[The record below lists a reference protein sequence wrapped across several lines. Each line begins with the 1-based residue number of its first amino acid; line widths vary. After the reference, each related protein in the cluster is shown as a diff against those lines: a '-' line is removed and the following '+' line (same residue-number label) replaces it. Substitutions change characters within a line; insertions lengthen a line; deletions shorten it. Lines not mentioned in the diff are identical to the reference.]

1 VCENT
6 LLPCAGAGGHSP
18 RRQLVLLRPRQQQR
32 RLRGD
37 GAHGGGAAP
46 AVGVG
51 DGADGPRFAW
61 HLSNVQ
67 TWASAALTDAD
78 TCLDSLRSG
87 RDEDAVRRRVLAV
100 AQATSNALV
109 NKLDPAPP
117 PPPPRLVTA
126 VNNDGVT
133 NNKAHRVQ
141 TTLHSTPLHQLIRHY
156 CTVRML
162 VFLSVMHALL
172 LYSSFSPSQLS
183 GRVAALATHRLLF
196 VCIEV
201 LKVCVDQ
208 LLARVKKTIKT
219 KTEVKMFLLQ
229 YIGLVFM
236 KTWSLGETRPG
247 PDFIENQLVRL
258 GTYYVHIDLS
268 CTYRVYKLTKFIKI

>member
-1 VCENT
+1 MTRRQHVVALLLLVVVATACAGGSQAKRPSDDEAAADFVRRSCRSTRYPRVCEST
-6 LLPCAGAGGHSP
+6 LLPCTGAVGRSP
-18 RRQLVLLRPRQQQR
+18 RRQLVLLRPRQHQR

-100 AQATSNALV
+100 AQATSNALALV

-141 TTLHSTPLHQLIRHY
+141 TTLHSTPPINQTLLY
-156 CTVRML
+156 CTYACVL
-162 VFLSVMHALL
+162 VCDAC
-172 LYSSFSPSQLS
+172 
-183 GRVAALATHRLLF
+183 VAP
-196 VCIEV
+196 V
-201 LKVCVDQ
+201 Q
-208 LLARVKKTIKT
+208 
-219 KTEVKMFLLQ
+219 
-229 YIGLVFM
+229 
-236 KTWSLGETRPG
+236 
-247 PDFIENQLVRL
+247 
-258 GTYYVHIDLS
+258 
-268 CTYRVYKLTKFIKI
+268 